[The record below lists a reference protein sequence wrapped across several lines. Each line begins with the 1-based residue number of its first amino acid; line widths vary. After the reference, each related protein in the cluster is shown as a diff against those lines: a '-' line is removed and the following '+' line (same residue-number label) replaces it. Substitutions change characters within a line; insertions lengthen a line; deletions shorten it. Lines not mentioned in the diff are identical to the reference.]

1 MKQNGT
7 PCYAFIALQ
16 KQQCLNKGVCVG
28 GGGAGGRSEI
38 SDLCPVALSRF
49 ILRGI
54 LCTGVEWVLSIF
66 IDMYSVRK

>member
-1 MKQNGT
+1 MKENGS

-16 KQQCLNKGVCVG
+16 KQQCLNKGVCVCG
-28 GGGAGGRSEI
+28 GGGAGGSSEI

-54 LCTGVEWVLSIF
+54 LCTGVGWVLLIF
-66 IDMYSVRK
+66 IDMYYS